1 MAGADSD
8 VHSETAAGSGGGG
21 GAESEIRK
29 IDDLMEV
36 RRQVGGL
43 DEASGRLMV
52 KAGMRSGPTA
62 GATPNAAGPGVTSAQ
77 GRASRKQGEKKKS
90 FSFFSLGG
98 KLANRLKG
106 SALINYRQ
114 RWNSPRESCARLFT
128 LMVCRAATVFPL

>member
-1 MAGADSD
+1 MGE
-8 VHSETAAGSGGGG
+8 VG

-62 GATPNAAGPGVTSAQ
+62 GRRP
-77 GRASRKQGEKKKS
+77 
-90 FSFFSLGG
+90 
-98 KLANRLKG
+98 
-106 SALINYRQ
+106 
-114 RWNSPRESCARLFT
+114 T
-128 LMVCRAATVFPL
+128 LHVWA

>member
-62 GATPNAAGPGVTSAQ
+62 GRRP
-77 GRASRKQGEKKKS
+77 
-90 FSFFSLGG
+90 
-98 KLANRLKG
+98 
-106 SALINYRQ
+106 
-114 RWNSPRESCARLFT
+114 T
-128 LMVCRAATVFPL
+128 LHVWA